1 MARLRRNRDFTLL
14 WSGQALSMLGSRVSA
29 LAYPFLVLSLGHSAA
44 AAGVVGF
51 LATLPN
57 LLFQLP
63 AGVLV
68 DRVDRK
74 RLMIGCD
81 LVRGVALGALATA
94 VVLDRAS
101 LWQIAAVAFV
111 EGVMFVLFSTA
122 ERSAIANVVGPDELT
137 QAFSLNEAR
146 TRAAGLLGQPLG
158 GLLFGLGRVVPFAFD
173 AVSYLASVVTLSLIR
188 AEFQTAAGERERH
201 FRREIAEGFAWLR
214 DHRFFLD
221 STISVSLGNLVV
233 RANQLLVIVLATQ
246 NGLPAALVGVM
257 LATAGLGGVLGSL
270 IAPRIEHAFS
280 PRDVVIYAS
289 IAWAVLFPLF
299 TGTTNP
305 YIFGFAWGASALVGA
320 IWNVVLG
327 SYQLSVLP
335 DDLRGRVS
343 SIGNLFAYGAIT
355 VGSLVSGALISLAGT
370 EGATWILR
378 IAIVAVAV
386 VTVCDPYIRGH
397 RVAEGDPRKRV
408 SAPA

>member
-81 LVRGVALGALATA
+81 LVRGVALAALATA
-94 VVLDRAS
+94 VVFDRAS

-270 IAPRIEHAFS
+270 IAPRIERAFS

-355 VGSLVSGALISLAGT
+355 LGSLVSGALISLAGT

>member
-81 LVRGVALGALATA
+81 LVRGCALAALATA
-94 VVLDRAS
+94 VVFDRGA
-101 LWQIAAVAFV
+101 LWQIGAVAFV

-188 AEFQTAAGERERH
+188 AEFQAAAAERERH
-201 FRREIAEGFAWLR
+201 FRREIADGFAWLR
-214 DHRFFLD
+214 GHRFFLD

-246 NGLPAALVGVM
+246 NGLSAALVGVM

-270 IAPRIEHAFS
+270 IAPRFEDAIS
-280 PRDVVIYAS
+280 PRDVVISAS
-289 IAWAVLFPLF
+289 IAWAVLFPLC

-305 YIFGFAWGASALVGA
+305 YLFGFAWGASALVGA

-343 SIGNLFAYGAIT
+343 SIGNLFAYGAVT
-355 VGSLVSGALISLAGT
+355 VGSLVSGALISTAGT

-378 IAIVAVAV
+378 IAIVAVSV
-386 VTVCDPYIRGH
+386 VTVCDPYIRRH
-397 RVAEGDPRKRV
+397 RVPEGEPRKRV